1 MQFVNRTKLQSMMI
15 EQGFKIKDVAEELC
29 ISYTSAYNKV
39 KGIRDFNENELFV
52 IGRLFGS
59 GVFFLDTP
67 VIKMR
72 TKKNG
77 KRISE

>member
-29 ISYTSAYNKV
+29 ITYSSAYNKV

-59 GVFFLDTP
+59 TVFFFGHTCYQNED
-67 VIKMR
+67 KE
-72 TKKNG
+72 KWKAN
-77 KRISE
+77 